1 MCLGS
6 IIREI
11 ITTLRKAN
19 EMRAKHKLLIGILV
33 GTIILTLAACQKD
46 QSVSDEQLDTNS
58 ENAEEAEIA
67 ELMNFEQMKKPEKGD
82 ILATMTTNHG
92 VIEMLLFPEVAPKAV
107 ENFKTHAENGYYDG
121 LIFHRVMDDF
131 MIQGGDPTGTGSGGE
146 SIWGEPFEDEFGLL
160 FPYRGALCMANSGPA
175 TNGSQFFIVQLSN
188 PTEDVALSMEQGGF
202 PKEMIDAYKEVG
214 GTPWLYGK
222 HTVFGQVQSGME
234 VVDTIVK
241 VEANQT
247 RPIEDVIIENIDI
260 RIIE

>member
-1 MCLGS
+1 MM
-6 IIREI
+6 
-11 ITTLRKAN
+11 TLRKAN
-19 EMRAKHKLLIGILV
+19 GMRAKHRLLIGILV
-33 GTIILTLAACQKD
+33 GAMILTLAACQKD
-46 QSVSDEQLDTNS
+46 QSVSDEQLDTSS
-58 ENAEEAEIA
+58 ENIEETENA

-82 ILATMTTNHG
+82 LLATMTTNHG
-92 VIEMLLFPEVAPKAV
+92 VIEILLFPKVAPKAV

-131 MIQGGDPTGTGSGGE
+131 MIQGGDPTGTGTGGE

-160 FPYRGALCMANSGPA
+160 FPYRGALCMANSGPS

-188 PTEDVALSMEQGGF
+188 PTEDVTLSMEQGGF

-222 HTVFGQVQSGME
+222 HTVFGQVQTGME

-241 VEANQT
+241 VEAVET

-260 RIIE
+260 KIIE

>member
-1 MCLGS
+1 
-6 IIREI
+6 
-11 ITTLRKAN
+11 
-19 EMRAKHKLLIGILV
+19 MRAKHKLLIGILV
-33 GTIILTLAACQKD
+33 GAMIVSLSACQKD
-46 QSVSDEQLDTNS
+46 TSVSDEQLETNS
-58 ENAEEAEIA
+58 ESIEETEIA
-67 ELMNFEQMKKPEKGD
+67 ELMDFEQMKEPEEGD

-92 VIEMLLFPEVAPKAV
+92 VIEILLFPDVAPKAV
-107 ENFKTHAENGYYDG
+107 ENFKTHSENGYYDG

-131 MIQGGDPTGTGSGGE
+131 MIQGGDPTGTGTGGE

-202 PKEMIDAYKEVG
+202 PEEMINAYKEVG

-234 VVDTIVK
+234 VVDAIVK

-247 RPIEDVIIENIDI
+247 RPIEDVIIEKIEI

>member
-1 MCLGS
+1 
-6 IIREI
+6 
-11 ITTLRKAN
+11 
-19 EMRAKHKLLIGILV
+19 
-33 GTIILTLAACQKD
+33 
-46 QSVSDEQLDTNS
+46 
-58 ENAEEAEIA
+58 
-67 ELMNFEQMKKPEKGD
+67 MNFEQMKKPEKGD